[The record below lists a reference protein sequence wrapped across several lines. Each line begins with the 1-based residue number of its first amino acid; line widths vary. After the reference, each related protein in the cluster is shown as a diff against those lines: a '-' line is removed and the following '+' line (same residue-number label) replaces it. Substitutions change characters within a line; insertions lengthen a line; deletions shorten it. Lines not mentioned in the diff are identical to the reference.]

1 MSTMTSSL
9 SPSLSKYPQ
18 PIYKE
23 HDLHTI
29 PKHNKYNVNYWK
41 LAMSDYIEGN
51 GLIAFI
57 DGSITPPPEKINEKN
72 EQLQGIENPDYTQW
86 KQIDDQA
93 AVEGNLKSLQ
103 EILLKEPNVVS
114 AVITGAF
121 ETALIVA
128 CHRNMN
134 SKFVEKLISL
144 MSPQDLAMQNSF
156 GKTAMFGAAVVGN
169 VEAMKMMVD
178 KNPNLPNITD
188 IYNQLPIQSAAYAGQ
203 KHAVHYL
210 LEVTGKKYLEPRRSK
225 FVHTLLIGGFYV
237 LPISASGNERST
249 HKSAQQL
256 RRSAAAARSSSA
268 GLPDARLLGA
278 SMLRAHCS
286 VQTLIFDFLK
296 LRLRGNLPSVELES
310 PIHYYK
316 NTCDIENPT
325 EEAEKGTKRRGYCI
339 LRRKIRQGR
348 HLWVWLERVWEGGHQ
363 RVLPNGWAILWW
375 ANGLKR
381 YACLAFSSFPALRF
395 LAFAM
400 LWQRRTHLSGRS
412 DLPSVELE
420 SPIHYY
426 KNTCDIEN
434 PTEEAE
440 KVPEIKQIQKKKVMH
455 TQALKLLR
463 FICGE
468 ISKLDS
474 KRIRDLIGQPL
485 QAAAAMGNVEVVEEI
500 LISIPNAIHL
510 VNENK
515 HGVFQIA
522 ILNRKASVFNLIYQ
536 ITTQRHLLLDQIDTS
551 YNNALHLAAN
561 MVGGTKDETTYDLRS
576 SAPGAALQMQRE
588 LQWFKVVK
596 ELSWPQDQEERN
608 MFGKTPATIFTQT
621 HENLAKEGEQWMKD
635 RANSGIIVATLI
647 ATIMFTSAITVPG
660 GSSSSNGLPIFTE
673 RQAFVVFAVS
683 DALALF
689 MSASSMLMFLGIL
702 TARYAVQDFLYSLPK
717 RLIIALISLFLSI
730 IFMMISFTSIL
741 YLVFG
746 DEKRWVL
753 GLVSSMATIP
763 VLLFASLQFNP
774 LLDIISSTYGPG
786 IFGKRGDSVIL

>member
-1 MSTMTSSL
+1 
-9 SPSLSKYPQ
+9 
-18 PIYKE
+18 
-23 HDLHTI
+23 
-29 PKHNKYNVNYWK
+29 
-41 LAMSDYIEGN
+41 
-51 GLIAFI
+51 
-57 DGSITPPPEKINEKN
+57 
-72 EQLQGIENPDYTQW
+72 
-86 KQIDDQA
+86 
-93 AVEGNLKSLQ
+93 
-103 EILLKEPNVVS
+103 
-114 AVITGAF
+114 
-121 ETALIVA
+121 
-128 CHRNMN
+128 
-134 SKFVEKLISL
+134 

-203 KHAVHYL
+203 KHAVHYR
-210 LEVTGKKYLEPRRSK
+210 LEVTGKEYLESRRK
-225 FVHTLLIGGFYV
+225 TFVHSLLVGGFYDICLSLLKSFPEFAFIEV
-237 LPISASGNERST
+237 SPLERLSYTHSAFF
-249 HKSAQQL
+249 
-256 RRSAAAARSSSA
+256 SAANFSFWQRKIYSY
-268 GLPDARLLGA
+268 
-278 SMLRAHCS
+278 
-286 VQTLIFDFLK
+286 
-296 LRLRGNLPSVELES
+296 LPSVELER
-310 PIHYYK
+310 PIHYYN

-325 EEAEKGTKRRGYCI
+325 EESEKGYKAEI
-339 LRRKIRQGR
+339 NWSLVFWQ
-348 HLWVWLERVWEGGHQ
+348 
-363 RVLPNGWAILWW
+363 
-375 ANGLKR
+375 
-381 YACLAFSSFPALRF
+381 LAGKFF
-395 LAFAM
+395 
-400 LWQRRTHLSGRS
+400 
-412 DLPSVELE
+412 
-420 SPIHYY
+420 
-426 KNTCDIEN
+426 
-434 PTEEAE
+434 
-440 KVPEIKQIQKKKVMH
+440 PEIKQIQKKKVMH
-455 TQALKLLR
+455 TQALQLLR

-468 ISKLDS
+468 IAKLDS

-500 LISIPNAIHL
+500 LISIPNAIYL
-510 VNENK
+510 VNANK

-522 ILNRKASVFNLIYQ
+522 ISNRKANVFNLIYQ
-536 ITTQRHLLLDQIDTS
+536 ITTQRHLLLAQHDAS
-551 YNNALHLAAN
+551 CNKALHLAAN
-561 MVGGTKDETTYDLRS
+561 LVGGTEDEASDLRS

-608 MFGKTPATIFTQT
+608 MYGKTPATIFTQT

-774 LLDIISSTYGPG
+774 LLVIISSTYGPG
-786 IFGKRGDSVIL
+786 IFGKRGDSIIL

>member
-29 PKHNKYNVNYWK
+29 TKLNNFNVNYWK

-57 DGSITPPPEKINEKN
+57 DGSITPPPDKINDEN

-103 EILLKEPNVVS
+103 EILLKEPNLVN

-134 SKFVEKLISL
+134 SNFVEKLISL

-188 IYNQLPIQSAAYAGQ
+188 IYNQLPLQSAAYAGQ

-210 LEVTGKKYLEPRRSK
+210 LEVTGKEYLESRRK
-225 FVHTLLIGGFYV
+225 IFVHSLLAGGFYDICLSLLKSFPEFAFIEV
-237 LPISASGNERST
+237 SPLERLSYTHSAFF
-249 HKSAQQL
+249 
-256 RRSAAAARSSSA
+256 SAANFSFWQRKIYSY
-268 GLPDARLLGA
+268 
-278 SMLRAHCS
+278 
-286 VQTLIFDFLK
+286 
-296 LRLRGNLPSVELES
+296 LPSVELER
-310 PIHYYK
+310 PIRYYK

-325 EEAEKGTKRRGYCI
+325 EEAEKGYKAETNWSSVFW
-339 LRRKIRQGR
+339 Q
-348 HLWVWLERVWEGGHQ
+348 
-363 RVLPNGWAILWW
+363 
-375 ANGLKR
+375 
-381 YACLAFSSFPALRF
+381 LAGNFF
-395 LAFAM
+395 
-400 LWQRRTHLSGRS
+400 
-412 DLPSVELE
+412 
-420 SPIHYY
+420 
-426 KNTCDIEN
+426 
-434 PTEEAE
+434 
-440 KVPEIKQIQKKKVMH
+440 PEIKQIQKKKVMH
-455 TQALKLLR
+455 TQALQLLR

-468 ISKLDS
+468 IAKLDS

-500 LISIPNAIHL
+500 LISIPDAIYL
-510 VNENK
+510 VNANK

-522 ILNRKASVFNLIYQ
+522 ISNRKANVFNLIYQ